1 MPSIETNEVII
12 LDMLNKDSVSV
23 LTKVVATINDT
34 EVQVGQNHRKAYV
47 NSAEGRAELTNDLS
61 EPYLS
66 SVMAVWGDT
75 PTVTE
80 PAEEE

>member
-23 LTKVVATINDT
+23 LTKTVAIINDT

-80 PAEEE
+80 PVEGE